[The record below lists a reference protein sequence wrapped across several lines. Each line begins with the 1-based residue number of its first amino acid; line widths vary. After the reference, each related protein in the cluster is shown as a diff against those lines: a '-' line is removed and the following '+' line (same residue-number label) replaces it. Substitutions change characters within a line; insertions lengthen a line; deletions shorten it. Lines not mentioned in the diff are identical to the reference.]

1 MARSLK
7 KGPFVDESLMKK
19 IKKLNADNKKAEA
32 EKKEL
37 KVPSKS
43 YIVKRGEYL
52 KLIADRYALSNQ
64 ELADLTSGLTAA
76 SSLMVG
82 QKINVPLNEVN
93 ASSNAPLNTKQE
105 EKKLV
110 SNVKLETKADS
121 TVKTESYTVQRGDTL
136 YSIASQSKM
145 AMSELAEL
153 NSISAN
159 SGLRIGQSIKIPA
172 GSTVPEQYTVQSGDT
187 LTGIASRYNLG
198 MDYVANVNGI
208 NRNTGLRVGQRLK
221 LTGDVV
227 EEKPEVKTETKLTTK
242 NQTRGN
248 AGEVQQTHVVKSGE
262 NLTAIAQKYHLQL
275 NYLAE
280 LNGLS
285 RTSTVRIGQKLKIAG
300 DLPEVEKEVATAV
313 VKSTAPVSTS
323 RNTESYVVKSG
334 ESLNSIANRVG
345 MSVTELAELNDLSAR
360 AGLRVG
366 QKIALPKTISEYRI
380 KRGDTL
386 IGLASR
392 YGMESNV
399 LADMNN
405 IQPSAQL
412 RIGDV
417 IKVPN

>member
-1 MARSLK
+1 M
-7 KGPFVDESLMKK
+7 
-19 IKKLNADNKKAEA
+19 
-32 EKKEL
+32 
-37 KVPSKS
+37 
-43 YIVKRGEYL
+43 
-52 KLIADRYALSNQ
+52 
-64 ELADLTSGLTAA
+64 
-76 SSLMVG
+76 
-82 QKINVPLNEVN
+82 PLNEVN
-93 ASSNAPLNTKQE
+93 ASSNAPSNMKQE

-110 SNVKLETKADS
+110 SNAKLETKAD
-121 TVKTESYTVQRGDTL
+121 TAVKTESYTVQRGDTL

-153 NSISAN
+153 NNISAN

-405 IQPSAQL
+405 MQPSAQL

>member
-1 MARSLK
+1 M
-7 KGPFVDESLMKK
+7 
-19 IKKLNADNKKAEA
+19 
-32 EKKEL
+32 
-37 KVPSKS
+37 
-43 YIVKRGEYL
+43 
-52 KLIADRYALSNQ
+52 
-64 ELADLTSGLTAA
+64 
-76 SSLMVG
+76 
-82 QKINVPLNEVN
+82 
-93 ASSNAPLNTKQE
+93 
-105 EKKLV
+105 
-110 SNVKLETKADS
+110 
-121 TVKTESYTVQRGDTL
+121 
-136 YSIASQSKM
+136 
-145 AMSELAEL
+145 
-153 NSISAN
+153 
-159 SGLRIGQSIKIPA
+159 
-172 GSTVPEQYTVQSGDT
+172 
-187 LTGIASRYNLG
+187 
-198 MDYVANVNGI
+198 
-208 NRNTGLRVGQRLK
+208 
-221 LTGDVV
+221 
-227 EEKPEVKTETKLTTK
+227 K

-285 RTSTVRIGQKLKIAG
+285 RTSTVRIGQKLKIVG
-300 DLPEVEKEVATAV
+300 NLPEAEKEVVTAV

-405 IQPSAQL
+405 MQPSAQL